1 MLEEVGKRHGVSR
14 CRFFIGPSDPARKRV
29 RGVMTS
35 DLPSDKPPPVDLLE
49 ATEDLYRQAAEDLV
63 QAQRK
68 LRQGSVDEVKA
79 ATQAVKDLKAAFQL
93 VMDERTRIEKLRK
106 QVAGVVHGY
115 AIDFDAARAEIGRR
129 LACLRDAGGGG

>member
-1 MLEEVGKRHGVSR
+1 MLEEVGKRHGVTR

>member
-1 MLEEVGKRHGVSR
+1 
-14 CRFFIGPSDPARKRV
+14 
-29 RGVMTS
+29 MTS
-35 DLPSDKPPPVDLLE
+35 DLPSDEPPPVDLLA

-106 QVAGVVHGY
+106 QVAGVVHDY
-115 AIDFDAARAEIGRR
+115 AIDFDA
-129 LACLRDAGGGG
+129 

>member
-1 MLEEVGKRHGVSR
+1 MLEEVGKRHGATR

>member
-1 MLEEVGKRHGVSR
+1 MLEEVGKRHGATR
-14 CRFFIGPSDPARKRV
+14 CRFFIGPSGPARKRV